1 MEHTMTIWPTLT
13 LGVLQDGAPLPN
25 SVPGIDNGTP
35 TTAEGQAVP
44 GGGGIGGA
52 GAQPPSNF
60 FSSPMFLMLG
70 LVMVFMIFTTM
81 MSSRREKK
89 KSAAMMESLKRGD
102 KVLTLGGMIG
112 TIHELRDDSIVL
124 RVDDVSGAKAHF
136 TRNAI
141 QRVLKSAKSESKS
154 EIVEEAV

>member
-1 MEHTMTIWPTLT
+1 MEDAITMWPTLT
-13 LGVLQDGAPLPN
+13 LGVLQDGTPLPN
-25 SVPGIDNGTP
+25 SVPGIDSGTP
-35 TTAEGQAVP
+35 TTAEGQAAP
-44 GGGGIGGA
+44 GGGGIGGT
-52 GAQPPSNF
+52 GTQPTTSLFN
-60 FSSPMFLMLG
+60 SPMFLMLG

-89 KSAAMMESLKRGD
+89 KAANMMASLKRGD

-141 QRVLKSAKSESKS
+141 QRVLKSAKSDNKIE
-154 EIVEEAV
+154 EVVEAS